1 MIGHGVPGLS
11 IRQEHDFPAHGA
23 AIFDALTLGIDAW
36 WPAEARVCGQ
46 GGRLTLA
53 PELGAALVEQGAGG
67 AAAIW
72 GVVDAIEPAR
82 RLYLNGWFGVAGV
95 VSGRVHFDLDET
107 AEGTRLTLLHQAIGP
122 VPEDLNTQFRA
133 RWRRILDSALRKHL
147 TLTTV

>member
-95 VSGRVHFDLDET
+95 VSVRSGRNGRGHAPDPAASGDRPGARGSE
-107 AEGTRLTLLHQAIGP
+107 HP
-122 VPEDLNTQFRA
+122 VPRPLAPHPRFGAAKAPDA
-133 RWRRILDSALRKHL
+133 DDGL
-147 TLTTV
+147 TA